1 MDSFPARI
9 SYQSRQNT
17 DNLQEKNWSLEKEK
31 VYGQDLVQN
40 GGKTTREQTSNGFVK
55 QLSIKEMMS
64 SMSQQSVEMEGD
76 EVMTKLR
83 RLTAERDSLRE
94 HLKTSQAFQERTL
107 SERMYL
113 IKRVE
118 DLQGTILR
126 KVVVSVETPGGEC
139 YSLPHCFQLDQ
150 EHSDYTSKQSAME
163 EHMLS
168 LEGQVHTLDRK
179 LNATEEDL
187 KKAKAECSSL
197 RQLKT
202 KAENS
207 FSDRQRNL
215 MAIIREL
222 QNVEER
228 KKQLEE
234 RNESLSKQVSCL
246 TEDARSLHSAV
257 FQLNQDKD
265 FQRKQ
270 LDDKEKTIVNLKLKV
285 EQQATA
291 TESLQQVL
299 RGRDQELE
307 AMRRNLTEAVE
318 NLNTAMREK
327 EGILQTNSQL
337 RDNLDKAYLDQKA
350 LQRIVEGSSQEMEA
364 LQKRLQEYISE
375 SSNKN
380 KIMVSKDKVI
390 ERLQLMVEDLG
401 ETTESL
407 QQGMDRG
414 EEEMEA
420 VQRKLMDTEE
430 TLDKVLKE
438 KKSMLEVNDQLR
450 DNLNKAQLDIQA
462 LQSMIEESNQELEE
476 LRGKLRDYI
485 MNMSCL
491 EEQLSYKD
499 KVIDSMQMTVEEQ
512 DEITKSM
519 QQAINRGQ
527 QDLAAVERNLSDLEE
542 KLDFVINEKEAMLL
556 ENIEVRGNLDKAS
569 SDAQASETVKVSK
582 FV

>member
-1 MDSFPARI
+1 MDRRRPLYPNMDSFPARI

-126 KVVVSVETPGGEC
+126 
-139 YSLPHCFQLDQ
+139 LDQ